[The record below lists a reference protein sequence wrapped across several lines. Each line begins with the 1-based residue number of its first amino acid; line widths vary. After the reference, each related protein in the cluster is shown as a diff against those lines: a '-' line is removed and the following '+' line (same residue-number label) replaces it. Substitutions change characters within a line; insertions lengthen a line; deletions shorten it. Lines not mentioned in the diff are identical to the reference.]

1 MSMDSIYL
9 SGSED
14 VQRAGINISGAAEK
28 ILQAANLIYES
39 VNHLERILEVDRQER
54 ARILNEHG

>member
-1 MSMDSIYL
+1 MNMDNIYL

-14 VQRAGINISGAAEK
+14 VLRAGMNISGAAEK

-39 VNHLERILEVDRQER
+39 VNHLERILEEDRYER
-54 ARILNEHG
+54 QRIRNEHG